1 MKKKNYV
8 KFVLDLVMGIT
19 FALLFNKRVL
29 GGLEFHEIAGLAIG
43 GAVLVHLIL
52 NGQWIKNV
60 TRAIFRKNIALKTR
74 IGYVLNVLL
83 LFDFMLI
90 LLSGIAISKVLLPS
104 HIIQL
109 GFLNQG
115 VHIGASYL
123 ALALIGLH
131 IGLHGVWIQN
141 TFKKMLKVP
150 SNQKSLGLLARALA
164 ISMLVFGV
172 YSMVA
177 TDFVPKTVQMFSAQ
191 SHEMRGQRGDGFP
204 EGGNAGGEN
213 RQGNGQGQGHG
224 GSRGQMESVN
234 PLGVVLSFG
243 SIMGAFAVGTY
254 YAEGLVSRRRKKFLA
269 RGATV

>member
-191 SHEMRGQRGDGFP
+191 SHEMRGQRGEGFA
-204 EGGNAGGEN
+204 EGGRPAGGEN
-213 RQGNGQGQGHG
+213 RKGHG
-224 GSRGQMESVN
+224 SGGGRGQMESVN